1 MVHLKTTLSQ
11 QREQITV
18 VYNDVYKPPVHNV
31 EQKIR
36 QKRVHA
42 SIHYKAQNYKEQS
55 MTLEVRLEVSQLGLP
70 RKPGFV
76 FRKLCG
82 VCTGGQSL

>member
-11 QREQITV
+11 QKEQITV
-18 VYNDVYKPPVHNV
+18 VYNVYKPHVHNV

-42 SIHYKAQNYKEQS
+42 SIHYKAQNYMEQS
-55 MTLEVRLEVSQLGLP
+55 MTLEVRLVVSWLGVP

-76 FRKLCG
+76 CRKLCG